1 LPNRD
6 VHRGSHPCRGQIR
19 LRQSC
24 SPPDKGFQ
32 VPADLGAPARHPERT
47 GLQSQPDDAR
57 GNPRCR
63 ARVKAKLFLSVP
75 SDGGPFWSTCPAHEL
90 AADVKDCLAP
100 TLATVAIRRR
110 PSRCEQSHSGYGTLQ
125 AHWEGTLGRAPGWE
139 PPTYW
144 QGEPMFDS
152 SPSGVQ
158 PRVVAA
164 SSSINGEVE
173 TVTWLLHWCPHQA
186 RAFALAMH
194 ELAAWQYDDD
204 RTERWRLVL
213 GLLPRN

>member
-100 TLATVAIRRR
+100 TLATVAIRCT

-125 AHWEGTLGRAPGWE
+125 AHWAGTLGGPQGGNHQ
-139 PPTYW
+139 PTGRGSQCLIRLHREY
-144 QGEPMFDS
+144 S
-152 SPSGVQ
+152 L
-158 PRVVAA
+158 A
-164 SSSINGEVE
+164 SSRHRPQSMAKSR
-173 TVTWLLHWCPHQA
+173 Q
-186 RAFALAMH
+186 
-194 ELAAWQYDDD
+194 
-204 RTERWRLVL
+204 
-213 GLLPRN
+213 